1 MTETFDIAGYTR
13 ISVDEEL
20 DRDNVSIENQK
31 AIIQDFVAHKFPGST
46 LTFYEDR
53 DRSGYTF
60 EQREGYQA
68 MRRGL
73 MSHQYDILVVKDF
86 SRFSRRNSRGLV
98 ELEDLRD
105 AGVRIISIG
114 DNIDFPNDDD
124 WLKIQFQFLINEMPV
139 TDTSKKVKNVI
150 RRRQAD
156 GKWICAAPYGYIV
169 NKKQEFEIVPTEA
182 DVVRTIFRLY
192 NEEGWGYKKIANYL
206 TDQGVPTPRMA
217 ERDRKEAAGEEYSR
231 TVKPVWA
238 IVTVQGI
245 LDNDFYIGTLR
256 QGKYTRR
263 KINGKDVR
271 RDEDEQIVIENHHQ
285 AIIDYRTF
293 ATTRALREK
302 RSTSHYRGVK
312 KYDNTYSGFLV
323 CGDCGAPMFSL
334 SRSDL
339 KSAYTCGT
347 YHRRG
352 LKGCTS
358 HHIRADKL
366 DELLKAYVRQVMDH
380 SSDMLERLNADLA
393 REQEDV
399 TEMEQSADRLAEVL
413 SDLQEELKVTKR
425 QRIRDLMKHPDQEDI
440 LEQTYDELEGDL
452 QKRIEGIGHQIE
464 LLSDKR
470 NTIIRVNRAARTA
483 MEVFQDILNKERLER
498 RDLELIIQ
506 KIKVYEGRLEIQLQ
520 ADVDSILRSGTLP
533 EGAAEETAVAAMAEV
548 SEGIVNFKS
557 GMGHISHVTIVQE
570 AKQHPDKVF
579 HANVISDGDP
589 LEIYT
594 SRDGEVIF
602 KKYSLMGGLDEFAA
616 QFCET
621 LSKSCG
627 AITAVT
633 DRDAIIAVAGGGK
646 RELMGKRIS
655 PQLEQIMEDRKI
667 YQHAAGERQVFVTDS
682 GEKYTASVAAPIISE
697 GDVLGLVL
705 FVEDGEPLV
714 TGETEYKLAQTI
726 AAFLGKHME
735 S

>member
-13 ISVDEEL
+13 ISVDDEL

-31 AIIQDFVAHKFPGST
+31 AIIQDFVKQKFPGST

-114 DNIDFPNDDD
+114 DSIDFPNDDD

-150 RRRQAD
+150 KRRQAD

-169 NKKQEFEIVPTEA
+169 NKRQEFEVVPTEA

-192 NEEGWGYKKIANYL
+192 NDEGWGYKKIANYL
-206 TDQGVPTPRMA
+206 TDQGIPTPRMA
-217 ERDRKEAAGEEYSR
+217 ERDRKEAAGEDYKR
-231 TVKPVWA
+231 PVKSAWA

-256 QGKYTRR
+256 QGKYTRK
-263 KINGKDVR
+263 KINGRDVR
-271 RDEDEQIVIENHHQ
+271 RDVDEQIVIEHHHQ
-285 AIIDYRTF
+285 GIIDYRTF
-293 ATTRALREK
+293 AATRALREK
-302 RSTSHYRGVK
+302 RTTSHYRGVK
-312 KYDNTYSGFLV
+312 KYDNVYSGFLV
-323 CGDCGAPMFSL
+323 CGDCGAPMFAM

-339 KSAYTCGT
+339 RSAYTCGT

-352 LKGCTS
+352 RSGCTS

-366 DELLKAYVRQVMDH
+366 DELLKRYVQQVMDH
-380 SSDMLERLNADLA
+380 SKDMLQRLNEDLA
-393 REQEDV
+393 HEQEDV
-399 TEMEQSADRLAEVL
+399 AGTEQSADHLAQVL
-413 SDLQEELKVTKR
+413 EELQEELKVTKR
-425 QRIRDLMKHPDQEDI
+425 QRIRDLMKHPDQEEL
-440 LEQTYDELEGDL
+440 LEQTYDELEEDL

-470 NTIIRVNRAARTA
+470 NTIIRVNRAAKTA
-483 MEVFQDILNKERLER
+483 LEVFGDILRKDRLER
-498 RDLELIIQ
+498 RDLELIIRQ
-506 KIKVYEGRLEIQLQ
+506 IKVYEDRLEIQLQ

-533 EGAAEETAVAAMAEV
+533 EETAGETVAAIAQIP
-548 SEGIVNFKS
+548 GDTINFKS
-557 GMGHISHVTIVQE
+557 GMGHISPITIVQRSE
-570 AKQHPDKVF
+570 KRRDKVF

-594 SRDGEVIF
+594 SREGEVIF
-602 KKYSLMGGLDEFAA
+602 KKYSLLGGVEDFATEL
-616 QFCET
+616 CET
-621 LSKSCG
+621 MSRSTGSVC
-627 AITAVT
+627 AVT
-633 DRDAIIAVAGGGK
+633 DRDTVIAVAGGSK
-646 RELMGKRIS
+646 RELMGKRIT
-655 PQLEQIMEDRKI
+655 PELERIMEGRKI
-667 YQHAAGERQVFVTDS
+667 YQYTGDGQPLPVTEGSDALL
-682 GEKYTASVAAPIISE
+682 TAVAAPILAE
-697 GDVLGLVL
+697 GDLLGLVL
-705 FVEDGEPLV
+705 FITSDGAAV
-714 TGETEYKLAQTI
+714 TGDTEYKLAQTI
-726 AAFLGKHME
+726 AAFLGRHME